1 MWFLST
7 LWKRVFQRTSPPSP
21 TPNHQDPPLTSPPA
35 ASNTLSL
42 IPLVLIIPIIL
53 FEALSIAGCASTS
66 PGIPDIFVVSLI
78 PNTTAPISIRIGFF
92 GICAS
97 DGTNSTRCQSSAR
110 WTPPS
115 ALVANLFPLSLTN
128 TTTASTLSERDA
140 LALSETAL
148 ALQSSILASPLAGCV
163 VLFAAGVAFLLVF
176 RREKARHAR
185 QNVDEERRR
194 YRWSRRAT
202 YVCLWLHAALLFAAA
217 LAATTTM
224 NALEFV
230 SSAPGMVEG
239 GVEIQRGV
247 SMMVLQWM
255 AFAFSLVFTL
265 AVPVVVRP
273 TWMLVAMYAFD
284 SKVEA

>member
-1 MWFLST
+1 MEASLPAY
-7 LWKRVFQRTSPPSP
+7 VPPPPPPSP
-21 TPNHQDPPLTSPPA
+21 SPSTPNPTTNTPPPA

-110 WTPPS
+110 WTHPS
-115 ALVANLFPLSLTN
+115 TLVANLFPLSLTN
-128 TTTASTLSERDA
+128 TTTTISEPDA

-148 ALQSSILASPLAGCV
+148 ALQSRILASPLAGCV

-194 YRWSRRAT
+194 YRWSRHAT
-202 YVCLWLHAALLFAAA
+202 YVCLWVHAALLFAAA

-284 SKVEA
+284 SKVGA

>member
-1 MWFLST
+1 MLFLST
-7 LWKRVFQRTSPPSP
+7 LWKRLFQP
-21 TPNHQDPPLTSPPA
+21 T
-35 ASNTLSL
+35 NTLSL

-66 PGIPDIFVVSLI
+66 PGIPEIFVVSLV
-78 PNTTAPISIRIGFF
+78 PNTTLPASIRIGFF

-97 DGTNSTRCQSSAR
+97 DGTGSTRCQSSAR
-110 WTPPS
+110 DTPP
-115 ALVANLFPLSLTN
+115 ATLAANLFPLSLSN
-128 TTTASTLSERDA
+128 TTTTPTTVISAPDA

-148 ALQSSILASPLAGCV
+148 ALQSRILASPLAGCV
-163 VLFAAGVAFLLVF
+163 VLFAAGAIFLLVF
-176 RREKARHAR
+176 RREKARHVR
-185 QNVDEERRR
+185 QGVTEGAPVDERRR
-194 YRWSRRAT
+194 LRWSRRAT
-202 YVCLWLHAALLFAAA
+202 YVCLWVHAALLFAAA

-239 GVEIQRGV
+239 VEIQRGV
-247 SMMVLQWM
+247 TMMVLQWM

-273 TWMLVAMYAFD
+273 SWMLVAMYSFD
-284 SKVEA
+284 SKGGA